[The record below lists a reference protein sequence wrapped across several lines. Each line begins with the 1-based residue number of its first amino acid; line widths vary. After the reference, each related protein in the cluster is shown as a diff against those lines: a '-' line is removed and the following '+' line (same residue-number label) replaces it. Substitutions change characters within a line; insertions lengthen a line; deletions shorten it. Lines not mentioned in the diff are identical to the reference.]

1 MAFVGNPVLICDDEP
16 EFVERAEYTGDDF
29 KAGELVYTQRA
40 THVGYLAAV
49 ADHEDATTKILGQ
62 VQTDATGVTGA
73 RHKVQLITPETDIEI
88 VASGITAVANEGQIY
103 GNAVASNVH
112 TLDLSDTTYPVFYVK
127 RSLRTNPDRV
137 SGAFVAKA
145 VVRVLA
151 VALEGLV

>member
-1 MAFVGNPVLICDDEP
+1 
-16 EFVERAEYTGDDF
+16 
-29 KAGELVYTQRA
+29 
-40 THVGYLAAV
+40 
-49 ADHEDATTKILGQ
+49 
-62 VQTDATGVTGA
+62 
-73 RHKVQLITPETDIEI
+73 VQLITPETDIEI
-88 VASGITAVANEGQIY
+88 VSSAVTAVANEGQIY
-103 GNAVASNVH
+103 GNAVSSNVH